1 MIRHEQYTSLAPK
14 LVKQKLKEFFI
25 EDNISQ
31 DITTKSTQAGTKS
44 ARANFVAKEDL
55 IFAGKE
61 IINQAFVK
69 ECSIENI
76 IDDGTKIN
84 KGDLIATLSGPVN
97 VVLQK
102 ERVVLNLIQRLSGIA
117 STTFELS
124 QKLKPY
130 KIQLLDTRK
139 TTPGL
144 RAFEKFAVC
153 VGGGTNHRFSLKD
166 AVMIKDNHLIGNSDI
181 QDAARKA
188 CSANPGKDIQIE
200 VDTIEQLHIAL
211 KTKATSIL
219 LDNFKAQDLP
229 EAIKIVRAS
238 KQGNQIY
245 IELSGGINKENLE
258 SYCVKG
264 VDGISMG
271 ALTHNIKSKDIS
283 LDLK

>member
-1 MIRHEQYTSLAPK
+1 MIRHEQYTSLDPK
-14 LVKQKLKEFFI
+14 LVKQKLEEFFI

-44 ARANFVAKEDL
+44 VTANFVAKEDL

-76 IDDGTKIN
+76 INDGVKIN
-84 KGDLIATLSGPVN
+84 KGDLIATLTGPIN
-97 VVLQK
+97 IVLQK

-117 STTFELS
+117 STAFELS

-153 VGGGTNHRFSLKD
+153 AGGGTNHRFSLKD
-166 AVMIKDNHLIGNSDI
+166 AVMIKDNHLIGNPDI
-181 QDAARKA
+181 QDAVRKA
-188 CSANPGKDIQIE
+188 CGANPGKDIQIE
-200 VDTIEQLHIAL
+200 VDTIDQIHVAL

-219 LDNFKAQDLP
+219 LDNFKPQDLP
-229 EAIKIVRAS
+229 EAIQIIRTTTKE
-238 KQGNQIY
+238 NQIY

>member
-1 MIRHEQYTSLAPK
+1 MIRHEQHTSLDPK
-14 LVKQKLKEFFI
+14 LVKQKLEEFFI

-44 ARANFVAKEDL
+44 VTANFVAKENL

-76 IDDGTKIN
+76 IDDGAKIN
-84 KGDLIATLSGPVN
+84 KGDLIATLTGPIN
-97 VVLQK
+97 IVLQK

-117 STTFELS
+117 STAFELS

-153 VGGGTNHRFSLKD
+153 AGGGTNHRFSLKD
-166 AVMIKDNHLIGNSDI
+166 AVMIKDNHLIGNPDI

-188 CSANPGKDIQIE
+188 CGANPGKDIQIE
-200 VDTIEQLHIAL
+200 VDTTDQLHVAL

-219 LDNFKAQDLP
+219 LDNFKPQDLP
-229 EAIKIVRAS
+229 EAIQIIRTTAKE
-238 KQGNQIY
+238 NQIY

>member
-1 MIRHEQYTSLAPK
+1 MIRHKQHTSLDPK
-14 LVKQKLKEFFI
+14 LVKQKLEEFFI
-25 EDNISQ
+25 EDNVSQ

-44 ARANFVAKEDL
+44 VTANFVAKEDL

-76 IDDGTKIN
+76 IDDGAKIN
-84 KGDLIATLSGPVN
+84 KGDLIATLTGPVN
-97 VVLQK
+97 IVLQK

-117 STTFELS
+117 STAFELS

-144 RAFEKFAVC
+144 RVFEKFAVC
-153 VGGGTNHRFSLKD
+153 AGGGTNHRFSLKD
-166 AVMIKDNHLIGNSDI
+166 AVMIKDNHLIGNPDI
-181 QDAARKA
+181 QDAVRKA
-188 CSANPGKDIQIE
+188 CGANPGKDIQIE
-200 VDTIEQLHIAL
+200 VDTIDQLHVAL

-219 LDNFKAQDLP
+219 LDNFKPQDLP
-229 EAIKIVRAS
+229 EAIQIIRTTTKE
-238 KQGNQIY
+238 NQIY

>member
-1 MIRHEQYTSLAPK
+1 MIRHEQHTSLDPK
-14 LVKQKLKEFFI
+14 LVKQKLEEFFI

-44 ARANFVAKEDL
+44 VTANFVAKEDL

-76 IDDGTKIN
+76 INDGAKIN
-84 KGDLIATLSGPVN
+84 KGDLIATLTGPVN
-97 VVLQK
+97 IVLQK

-117 STTFELS
+117 STAFELS

-144 RAFEKFAVC
+144 RVFEKFAVC
-153 VGGGTNHRFSLKD
+153 AGGGTNHRFSLKD
-166 AVMIKDNHLIGNSDI
+166 AVMIKDNHLIGNPDI

-188 CSANPGKDIQIE
+188 CGANPGKDIQIE
-200 VDTIEQLHIAL
+200 VDTTDQLHVAL

-219 LDNFKAQDLP
+219 LDNFKPQDLP
-229 EAIKIVRAS
+229 EAIQIIRTTTKE
-238 KQGNQIY
+238 NQIY

>member
-1 MIRHEQYTSLAPK
+1 MIRHKQHTSLDPK
-14 LVKQKLKEFFI
+14 LVKQKLEEFFI
-25 EDNISQ
+25 EDNVSQ

-44 ARANFVAKEDL
+44 VTANFVAKEDL

-76 IDDGTKIN
+76 IDDGAKIN
-84 KGDLIATLSGPVN
+84 KGDLIATLTGPVN
-97 VVLQK
+97 IVLQK

-117 STTFELS
+117 STAFELS

-144 RAFEKFAVC
+144 RVFEKFAVC
-153 VGGGTNHRFSLKD
+153 AGGGTNHRFSLKD
-166 AVMIKDNHLIGNSDI
+166 AVMIKDNHLIGNPDI
-181 QDAARKA
+181 QDAVRKA
-188 CSANPGKDIQIE
+188 CGANPGKDIQIE
-200 VDTIEQLHIAL
+200 VDTIDQIHVAL

-219 LDNFKAQDLP
+219 LDNFKPQDLP
-229 EAIKIVRAS
+229 EAIQIIRTTTKE
-238 KQGNQIY
+238 NQIY